1 MRDDPGIVSAKS
13 GTPNWW
19 VVSFKN
25 GTIHAGFDERE
36 FKKIGEL
43 ETIEEFL
50 TSGDEYIRKEGLRRL
65 QQDKLYKLF

>member
-1 MRDDPGIVSAKS
+1 MRYDSGIVSAKS

-19 VVSFKN
+19 IVSFKN
-25 GTIHAGFDERE
+25 GTIHAGFEECE

-65 QQDKLYKLF
+65 KSDK